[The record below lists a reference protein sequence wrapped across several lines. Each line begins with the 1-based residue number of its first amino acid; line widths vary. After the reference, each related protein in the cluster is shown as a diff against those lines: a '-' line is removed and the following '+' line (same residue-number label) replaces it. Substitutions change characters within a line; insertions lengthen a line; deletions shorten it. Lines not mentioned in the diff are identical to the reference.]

1 MRKIKRA
8 NPLINIFL
16 IILAVLTFYPLFFT
30 LMTSFKDNEQFY
42 TRFWSLPNPIIWGN
56 HLTAF
61 IELFPFIVNSVI
73 ITTSSIVGILITT
86 SLSAYAFARLRF
98 PCKEIIYMV
107 ILALLMIPSLLQLI
121 PQFIILRDLNLL
133 NTYTGIIIGY
143 IAGHQAFSIF
153 IIRTFFDAQP
163 KELFEAARIDGC
175 SEIKTYYHIALPLIK
190 PILSTVAIMTLLA
203 MWNDFLWPLIV
214 ASDPDMMPV
223 ALGLL
228 RYTRTFQVVQY
239 GPMFAAFF
247 VASLP
252 LIILF
257 LFLMRSF
264 VEGLTTGAV
273 KA

>member
-1 MRKIKRA
+1 
-8 NPLINIFL
+8 
-16 IILAVLTFYPLFFT
+16 
-30 LMTSFKDNEQFY
+30 
-42 TRFWSLPNPIIWGN
+42 
-56 HLTAF
+56 
-61 IELFPFIVNSVI
+61 
-73 ITTSSIVGILITT
+73 
-86 SLSAYAFARLRF
+86 
-98 PCKEIIYMV
+98 
-107 ILALLMIPSLLQLI
+107 MIPSLLQLI